1 MIFCTACAAATGAA
15 TTDCTLTGATVVG
28 VAGLVE
34 PPNFCRML
42 SNDGGVNSK
51 AMDSLENLAN
61 ERLCKGLKPVTMLTA
76 TIATISL
83 ITANAIL

>member
-1 MIFCTACAAATGAA
+1 MVAE
-15 TTDCTLTGATVVG
+15 VVD
-28 VAGLVE
+28 

-51 AMDSLENLAN
+51 AIDSLENLAN

-83 ITANAIL
+83 IIANAILERYDPVKWFDPQQGRSELGR